1 MVVKRRTAHAL
12 FGVVAFAFAGLL
24 SHETFELQHAKA
36 VNQAT
41 ALASTQGLPSA
52 KSPNGLQAADQAA
65 SGSSASSDQY
75 DLPEA
80 RLTRAHVLSLS
91 GQHDAAIKLYSRLLQ
106 DDSPSGLRQEA
117 LYDLANAYLRQGM
130 AGTAGDSIAALE
142 LAKQR
147 YRELLRTAPQEW
159 DARYNLERA
168 LRLAPENE
176 AVFADEDVP
185 VEQRRVR
192 MRGMAAGDLP

>member
-1 MVVKRRTAHAL
+1 MKRRTAHAL
-12 FGVVAFAFAGLL
+12 FGVVAFVFTGMLL
-24 SHETFELQHAKA
+24 QQALKLQHAKA
-36 VNQAT
+36 VNQAM
-41 ALASTQGLPSA
+41 ALASTQGL
-52 KSPNGLQAADQAA
+52 QAA
-65 SGSSASSDQY
+65 SHAASSSDIS
-75 DLPEA
+75 DPHALPEA

-106 DDSPSGLRQEA
+106 DDSPSGLRLVA
-117 LYDLANAYLRQGM
+117 LYNLANVYLRQGM
-130 AGTAGDSIAALE
+130 AGAPGDSVAALE

-176 AVFADEDVP
+176 AAFADENVP

-192 MRGMAAGDLP
+192 MRGMKAGDLP

>member
-1 MVVKRRTAHAL
+1 MKRRTAHAL
-12 FGVVAFAFAGLL
+12 FGVVALVFTGML
-24 SHETFELQHAKA
+24 SHETLELQHANA
-36 VNQAT
+36 VNQAV
-41 ALASTQGLPSA
+41 ALARTQDLRSPMPSKGA
-52 KSPNGLQAADQAA
+52 LAA
-65 SGSSASSDQY
+65 SPAANGFGDSSDRY
-75 DLPEA
+75 ALPEA

-91 GQHDAAIKLYSRLLQ
+91 GRHDAAIKLYSQLLH
-106 DDSPSGLRQEA
+106 DDSPSGLRQEV
-117 LYDLANAYLRQGM
+117 LYNLANVYLRQGM
-130 AGTAGDSIAALE
+130 AGAAGDSIAALE

-168 LRLAPENE
+168 LRLAPESE
-176 AVFADEDVP
+176 AAFAEQNIP